1 MNGAR
6 EGDSAGSG
14 GKPAGY
20 SAGRRRWLGA
30 LIIVPLVA
38 LLPLLGVRQALAAL
52 TERPR
57 AAFRART
64 LTEAMVALGLADAP
78 TAEGLRLAAPAKAE
92 NGAVV
97 PLKMAWDRSPRA
109 LNVLCAGNPVP
120 LIARFELSPRL
131 RGHLSTRIKMGQT
144 ADITVITEG
153 HDAVLGRADLP
164 VEVTIGGC
172 N

>member
-1 MNGAR
+1 V
-6 EGDSAGSG
+6 SG
-14 GKPAGY
+14 NPSGF
-20 SAGRRRWLGA
+20 SVGRRRWLGG
-30 LIIVPLVA
+30 LVSVLLVA
-38 LLPLLGVRQALAAL
+38 LLPLMGVRQALAAVS
-52 TERPR
+52 ERPR

-64 LTEAMVALGLADAP
+64 LAEAMVALGLADAP
-78 TAEGLRLAAPAKAE
+78 PTGGLRLAAPAKAE

-97 PLKMAWDRSPRA
+97 PLKMAWEQSPRA
-109 LNVLCAGNPVP
+109 LTVLCAGNPVP

-153 HDAVLGRADLP
+153 HDSALGRADLP